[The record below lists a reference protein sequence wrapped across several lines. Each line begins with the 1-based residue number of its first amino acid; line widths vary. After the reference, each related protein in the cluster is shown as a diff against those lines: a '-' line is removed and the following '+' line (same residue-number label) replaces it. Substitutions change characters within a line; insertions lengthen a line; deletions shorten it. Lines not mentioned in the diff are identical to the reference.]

1 MGGYGSG
8 RPALRGVIEHRW
20 RLDVRT
26 CARRGMLTPGG
37 VGTLTWTRDGE
48 ETGSAAYRA
57 SETALEVR
65 YAIVGDE
72 DELTPV
78 VVTIPILRRSCRYGG
93 HRNYWRCPR
102 CGRTCEV
109 VVMASHG
116 RWWGCRRCLRL
127 RYRSQGLDRASRL
140 QQRADELYARA
151 GAESED
157 GKFIHKH
164 KWMRCRTFNRLMD
177 RANQTS
183 READIAA
190 LAGLARL
197 GFFSWDDAYACVLVE
212 SGVETTNTAIGGD
225 QALAPLGAI
234 DRAEDSGGQG

>member
-1 MGGYGSG
+1 M
-8 RPALRGVIEHRW
+8 

-26 CARRGMLTPGG
+26 CARRGQLRPGTI
-37 VGTLTWTRDGE
+37 GTLTWTRDGE
-48 ETGSAAYRA
+48 EAGSAAYRA

-164 KWMRCRTFNRLMD
+164 KWMRWATFDRLMD
-177 RANQTS
+177 RANRVS

-197 GFFSWDDAYACVLVE
+197 GFFSWDDAYASVLGEPVL
-212 SGVETTNTAIGGD
+212 TKDA
-225 QALAPLGAI
+225 GAV
-234 DRAEDSGGQG
+234 DGAEDGRGKG